1 MAHQRKIFICFISNT
16 GLVALLWL
24 CRVFFSGSLYYGFL
38 LWNLFLALI
47 PFGISSYLLYLQAQK
62 CAMACHRHP
71 LFIASWWLLFIAWL
85 LFFPNAPYIITD
97 ITHLSLRHG
106 IPVWYDAALLFIA
119 ALTGLWIGC
128 LSLLQM
134 EKVWILR
141 FPKISPALFVIPVL
155 LLSGFGIY
163 LGRVMRFNSWDVLQ
177 NPVGLALV
185 IVKRLLM
192 PWQHLRTW
200 GVTVLFAA
208 ILWVS
213 YSQVKQIARL
223 KF

>member
-1 MAHQRKIFICFISNT
+1 MLPQRKIFICFISNT

-47 PFGISSYLLYLQAQK
+47 PFGISSYLVYRQAQRYT
-62 CAMACHRHP
+62 MVYHRR

-97 ITHLSLRHG
+97 ITHLSPQHG
-106 IPVWYDAALLFIA
+106 VPLWFDAALLFIA

-141 FPKISPALFVIPVL
+141 FPKISPALFVIFVL

-177 NPVGLALV
+177 NPVGLASAIL
-185 IVKRLLM
+185 KRLLM

-208 ILWVS
+208 ILWVG
-213 YSQVKQIARL
+213 YIQVKQIARL